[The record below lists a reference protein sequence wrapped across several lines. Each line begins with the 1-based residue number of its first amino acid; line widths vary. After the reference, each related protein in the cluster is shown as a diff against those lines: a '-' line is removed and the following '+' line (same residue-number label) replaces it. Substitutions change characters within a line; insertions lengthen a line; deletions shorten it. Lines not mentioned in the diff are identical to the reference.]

1 MDTNLLVY
9 ANDRSAKD
17 KQTRAIDVIQ
27 HLMRAQNGMLSI
39 QVLQE
44 YANVAL
50 TKLSQDPAVVL
61 RQLRLLESLK
71 VITPT
76 TEMLRRGIEIC
87 ISYRVGFWDAGII
100 AAAEAGESDVILS
113 EDLNAGQYYAGIE
126 VVNPFLDDF
135 DLSLFL

>member
-87 ISYRVGFWDAGII
+87 I
-100 AAAEAGESDVILS
+100 
-113 EDLNAGQYYAGIE
+113 
-126 VVNPFLDDF
+126 
-135 DLSLFL
+135 